1 MSHSCQRNL
10 CTTPHYEETEMPEV
24 KEMQCPLGQF
34 IGCMAWMD
42 QNEFGVHLATCH
54 PDYEEDP
61 GPWFEEERERLF
73 GTP

>member
-1 MSHSCQRNL
+1 
-10 CTTPHYEETEMPEV
+10 MPEV
-24 KEMQCPLGQF
+24 KEMQCPLASF

-61 GPWFEEERERLF
+61 APWFEEERERLF